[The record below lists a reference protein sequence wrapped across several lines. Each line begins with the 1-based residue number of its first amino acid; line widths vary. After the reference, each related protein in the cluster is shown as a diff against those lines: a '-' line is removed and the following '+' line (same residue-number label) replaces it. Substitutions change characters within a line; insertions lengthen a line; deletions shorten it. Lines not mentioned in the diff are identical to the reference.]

1 MHNIF
6 NCRRFSNAPA
16 VSPVFLKPL
25 QHFTRSA
32 DISPSGEKSS
42 FLPLN
47 VTFNDINK
55 GILMK
60 TSQSLAQLALVGIA
74 AGFLT
79 NAAFAGDKMP
89 AASKDTSMSAAAA
102 GGDSAAVASMQHECK
117 GMNECKG
124 MGGCKMSK
132 KDLKAA
138 AKKMGMPM
146 DKAGKAH
153 DCKTKNEC
161 KGLGGCKG

>member
-1 MHNIF
+1 MKHF
-6 NCRRFSNAPA
+6 FRPPDQ
-16 VSPVFLKPL
+16 SPKGGKSTLLF
-25 QHFTRSA
+25 QESSSITR
-32 DISPSGEKSS
+32 
-42 FLPLN
+42 N
-47 VTFNDINK
+47 TK
-55 GILMK
+55 GIPMK

-79 NAAFAGDKMP
+79 TAAFADDKMP
-89 AASKDTSMSAAAA
+89 AASKDSSMSAPAS
-102 GGDSAAVASMQHECK
+102 GDGAAAVAPKQHDCK

-146 DKAGKAH
+146 AKAGKAH